1 MNIYYPGNIEEF
13 LETQAN
19 RSGKFL
25 GNKQV
30 VVIFFEQFFR
40 ATNAKKLG
48 KIGTGLGLYLAK
60 NIVEAHG
67 GTMSFVSKENE
78 GTTFSFKLQIK

>member
-1 MNIYYPGNIEEF
+1 MVDTGIGIPKKE
-13 LETQAN
+13 QA
-19 RSGKFL
+19 R
-25 GNKQV
+25 
-30 VVIFFEQFFR
+30 IFERFFR

-67 GTMSFVSKENE
+67 GRIWFVSEEHK
-78 GTTFSFKLQIK
+78 GSDFRIALPLPQKSPQ